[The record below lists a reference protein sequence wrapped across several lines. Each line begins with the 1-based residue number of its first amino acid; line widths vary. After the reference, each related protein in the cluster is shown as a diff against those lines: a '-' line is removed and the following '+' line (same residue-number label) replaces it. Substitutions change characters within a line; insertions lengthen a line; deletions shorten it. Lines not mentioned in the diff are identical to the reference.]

1 MPKKIDLLQHNTNVL
16 SFKGPRR
23 IIGLQQ
29 HNLTIFTKI
38 KKKTSLI
45 FQTYDYDYTQN
56 IASVVLPGMTPEGKR
71 TEFRP
76 LSDHDGLI
84 GQDKTIMTSK
94 MMIIGQD

>member
-1 MPKKIDLLQHNTNVL
+1 MA
-16 SFKGPRR
+16 RR
-23 IIGLQQ
+23 IGELIWYL
-29 HNLTIFTKI
+29 NSCMPILLTCRSHMI
-38 KKKTSLI
+38 
-45 FQTYDYDYTQN
+45 TYDYDYSQS

>member
-1 MPKKIDLLQHNTNVL
+1 MLSSSNTN
-16 SFKGPRR
+16 
-23 IIGLQQ
+23 
-29 HNLTIFTKI
+29 
-38 KKKTSLI
+38 
-45 FQTYDYDYTQN
+45 N
-56 IASVVLPGMTPEGKR
+56 ISVVLPGMTPEGKR